1 MQTALWSLILKAC
14 VLFCVLCFAFNNQT
28 IVYICALA
36 RSHEEEHPNKEERS
50 QTGKWAGWKREE
62 KSGTVLCLWS
72 LWIKVLKVHC
82 GEKGGEGKVLKD
94 YQ

>member
-1 MQTALWSLILKAC
+1 MKKSIQTKKREAR
-14 VLFCVLCFAFNNQT
+14 
-28 IVYICALA
+28 LA
-36 RSHEEEHPNKEERS
+36 RGPA
-50 QTGKWAGWKREE
+50 GKE

-94 YQ
+94 SQWVQKMVIFEASLHLASHCLVLKHF